1 MTIVSGDL
9 IPQWLCVIIAKFN
22 IKNWNTGLE
31 FVLLSGL
38 PERYIELF
46 DLLKLKKGAVVV
58 AANALDDATNEYIRH
73 VRRQPGVDSST
84 LPLNRGIEV
93 TKIVTWEDFNAG

>member
-1 MTIVSGDL
+1 MA
-9 IPQWLCVIIAKFN
+9 LCSNSKSN

-38 PERYIELF
+38 PQRYIELF

-58 AANALDDATNEYIRH
+58 ADNALDDVTNEYIRH

-93 TKIVTWEDFNAG
+93 TKIVTWEDFNGG